1 MRFPT
6 RTFVAVLIAGG
17 VLMGGS
23 SAQACEVCFGAAGD
37 PATLGMNNAV
47 LFLLGVIG
55 LVQVGFVTLFF
66 KFRKRSRSL
75 AEKKEKFRV
84 LQGGLH

>member
-1 MRFPT
+1 MSLAFRF
-6 RTFVAVLIAGG
+6 VVIVLI
-17 VLMGGS
+17 GS
-23 SAQACEVCFGAAGD
+23 GILLSPVPVQACEVCFGAADD
-37 PATLGMNNAV
+37 PATTAMNNAI

-55 LVQVGFVTLFF
+55 LVQVGFVGLFF
-66 KFRKRSRSL
+66 DFRRRARRQ